1 MGLIKDNKE
10 LDSTLSIVFTFIVF
24 MGITGAILTMAL
36 RSLKIP
42 PDLFT
47 VFQSCKEL
55 VMMILSS
62 FFTRQAL
69 KGKYENNDEVKE

>member
-24 MGITGAILTMAL
+24 MGITGAILTLAMRAA
-36 RSLKIP
+36 KIP

-62 FFTRQAL
+62 FFTRQAMRA
-69 KGKYENNDEVKE
+69 KYENGDDK